1 MLFFRIMLNIIC
13 EVLMKK
19 ELIKELEDYKYEY
32 QYFIE
37 KSKEI
42 EKLKQEIQKS
52 FARLRELKQTD
63 FDVNDLNAQIKI
75 ILDKQSKEEN
85 ALLSI
90 LAQKQ
95 KIEKNIE
102 NLPQPYKNIFF
113 LKYISLKTFDE
124 IALKMNYSTKRIYQ
138 LHKKGIEIY
147 CDNYDQTFAL

>member
-1 MLFFRIMLNIIC
+1 
-13 EVLMKK
+13 MKK

-42 EKLKQEIQKS
+42 EKLKQEIQTS

>member
-1 MLFFRIMLNIIC
+1 
-13 EVLMKK
+13 MKK

-52 FARLRELKQTD
+52 FTRLRELKQTD

>member
-1 MLFFRIMLNIIC
+1 
-13 EVLMKK
+13 MKK

-52 FARLRELKQTD
+52 FARLKELKQTD

>member
-1 MLFFRIMLNIIC
+1 
-13 EVLMKK
+13 MKK

>member
-1 MLFFRIMLNIIC
+1 MLNIIC

-42 EKLKQEIQKS
+42 EKLKQEIQTS